1 MICPVTDREC
11 RTNGC
16 GEKCYKRDSL
26 GYSTISKHPI
36 HADIDK
42 EFEKELYKLIN
53 AYVSK
58 GLNKS
63 DLVRKMEYVT
73 QSCRV
78 S

>member
-26 GYSTISKHPI
+26 GCTTIAKNPI
-36 HADIDK
+36 HENIDK
-42 EFEKELYKLIN
+42 KFEKELFELVNKFVKEGL
-53 AYVSK
+53 SK
-58 GLNKS
+58 P
-63 DLVRKMEYVT
+63 DLVRKMECVT